1 MSKMGLKEDAEKTV
15 TKIGAMDTL
24 VRIWMF
30 RLIEIF
36 FKWTTQEEKLELL
49 SVLGKKYWSGLIS
62 MITWI
67 DYILFFW
74 KKRAAIVQ
82 KTSEKL
88 KNKP

>member
-36 FKWTTQEEKLELL
+36 L
-49 SVLGKKYWSGLIS
+49 
-62 MITWI
+62 
-67 DYILFFW
+67 
-74 KKRAAIVQ
+74 R
-82 KTSEKL
+82 
-88 KNKP
+88 